1 MKYFLVIDAGTGSGR
16 VVVFDEAGQQLAIAQ
31 EEWTHQ
37 HFSGLPGAID
47 FDTEANWQIILK
59 LIGEAVSRA
68 GSSASLVRAISTTSM
83 REGIVLYNKD
93 GQEIWA
99 CSNVDARSSDE
110 AIWLRENVSE
120 ERFYQITGQTFSIS
134 DVPRLLWV
142 KRNLPE
148 VFAQIDSF
156 GMISDWI
163 VTKLTGEFVTE
174 PTNASTSGFFDIAK
188 RNWSKEMLE
197 FVELSEDV
205 IPRVQEPGTIAGQLK
220 PEIRQRFG
228 FAPDTVVVMG
238 GGDAQLGTVG
248 VGAVQKGN
256 AVILGGTFWQQEV
269 NVDNVIPH
277 PDCKVRINAHAV
289 PDMWQYEGISFQLG
303 LVMRWFRDGFCH
315 REKDIARELG
325 LSAYT
330 LLAEMADTI
339 PKGASGIIP
348 IHSDVMNYL
357 HWKHAAPS
365 LLNFDIN
372 NPANNGKAAVFRAL
386 MENAAFNCLGN
397 LKIIQE
403 ASGHF
408 PAETIFA
415 GGASNSPVWCQ
426 ILANVLGIPVK
437 VPVVRES
444 TALGAFI
451 CAAVGVGH
459 FKSFVEATEA
469 VSLMERVHLPNPRQ
483 HERYLEQYERWR
495 AVYPQLLE
503 LADRGLTQHM
513 WRAPG
518 E

>member
-16 VVVFDEAGQQLAIAQ
+16 VVVFDELGQQLAIAQ

-37 HFSGLPGAID
+37 NFSGVPGAID
-47 FDTEANWQIILK
+47 FDTEANWEIILR
-59 LIGEAVSRA
+59 LIGEALERA
-68 GSSASLVRAISTTSM
+68 GISASQVKAISTTSM
-83 REGIVLYNKD
+83 REGMVLYDKA
-93 GQEIWA
+93 GREIWA
-99 CSNVDARSSDE
+99 CSNVDARSSEE
-110 AIWLRENVSE
+110 AVWLRENVSE

-142 KRNLPE
+142 KRHLPE
-148 VFAQIDSF
+148 VFAQIAGF

-163 VTKLTGEFVTE
+163 VTKLTGELVTE
-174 PTNASTSGFFDIAK
+174 PTNASTSGFFDVAK
-188 RNWSKEMLE
+188 RSWSKEMLE
-197 FVELSEDV
+197 LVELSDEV
-205 IPRVQEPGTIAGQLK
+205 IPRVQEPGTVVGPLK
-220 PEIRQRFG
+220 PEIIERFG
-228 FAPDTVVVMG
+228 FAPDTMVVMG

-248 VGAVQKGN
+248 VGSVERGN

-269 NVDNVIPH
+269 NVDQVIPH
-277 PDCKVRINAHAV
+277 PNCKVRINAHAV
-289 PDMWQYEGISFQLG
+289 PEMWQYEGISFQLG

-330 LLAEMADTI
+330 LLAEMAATI
-339 PKGASGIIP
+339 PQGASAIVP
-348 IHSDVMNYL
+348 ISSDVMNYL

-372 NPANNGKAAVFRAL
+372 NPAHNGKAAVFRAL
-386 MENAAFNCLGN
+386 MENAAFTCLGN

-403 ASGHF
+403 ASGYF
-408 PAETIFA
+408 PAEVTFA

-459 FKSFVEATEA
+459 FQTFQEATQA
-469 VSLMERVHLPNPRQ
+469 VSLIERVHLPNPRQ
-483 HERYLEQYERWR
+483 QELYHEQYEKWR
-495 AVYPQLLE
+495 SIYPQILN
-503 LADRGLTQHM
+503 LADQGLVQHM
-513 WRAPG
+513 WKAPG